1 MHYMIAEGDDMISE
15 AEGAAT
21 RDAVMMCRRRGEL
34 GAAKKQ
40 KRYRVGARGGKKRVG
55 TRS

>member
-21 RDAVMMCRRRGEL
+21 RDAVMLCRRRGEL